1 MTLAPLIDM
10 INHTPTASENVT
22 ISRQDDALEIRA
34 SRTLH
39 PGDEILFSYHSQTSR
54 FWVCEYGFLL
64 DENQYDDLDLSD
76 EIEGV
81 VQCKKELLERLNYW
95 GWEPF

>member
-1 MTLAPLIDM
+1 M